1 MFNSNWVSKEKQQ
14 ICLKTNVSLCWW
26 AACCKIHVFLLCARS
41 LSPLCSWNSLTSFRF
56 ESEKIKFHFGS
67 AFLLYRFHI
76 KSFWIFIT
84 KKTILIF
91 FFVPCF
97 FPFTVCF
104 SFSVFVCLML
114 LLLFSPVS
122 YLCIWDIESSIDIR
136 FFLCLIKFSW
146 LNRIYNLC
154 FLCA

>member
-14 ICLKTNVSLCWW
+14 ICLKTNVGLCWW

-41 LSPLCSWNSLTSFRF
+41 LSPLCSRNSLTSFRF

-97 FPFTVCF
+97 FSFHCVFFFLRVRLPDASLIIF
-104 SFSVFVCLML
+104 SRIVFVYMGYRVVYRYTIFSVSNKIFMT
-114 LLLFSPVS
+114 
-122 YLCIWDIESSIDIR
+122 EQ
-136 FFLCLIKFSW
+136 
-146 LNRIYNLC
+146 NL
-154 FLCA
+154 